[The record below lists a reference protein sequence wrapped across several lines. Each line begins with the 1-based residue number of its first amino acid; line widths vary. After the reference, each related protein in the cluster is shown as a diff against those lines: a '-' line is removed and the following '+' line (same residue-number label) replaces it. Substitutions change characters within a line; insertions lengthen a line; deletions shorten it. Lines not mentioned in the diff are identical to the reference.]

1 MTNWTIFKII
11 FFHFYLYSSVLSH
24 IYFLHI
30 KNPLYNVKKTSN
42 IEKTLFS
49 LYFWGA
55 VFSKITNSNAQK
67 WVIFRKKIFSAKLVL
82 DTLATFW
89 GACFL
94 KCHRRPILLYILSAC
109 LLVCLSACLCAWLL
123 VFIVYLN
130 YCPYLS
136 VCLQA
141 CKAIRLSSY

>member
-1 MTNWTIFKII
+1 MTNWTIFKMI

-55 VFSKITNSNAQK
+55 IFSKITNSNAQK
-67 WVIFRKKIFSAKLVL
+67 WVIFRRKKFCCKISFRYIGNFLGCVL
-82 DTLATFW
+82 FEMPPTAHP
-89 GACFL
+89 
-94 KCHRRPILLYILSAC
+94 KCMRHRYSLY
-109 LLVCLSACLCAWLL
+109 
-123 VFIVYLN
+123 
-130 YCPYLS
+130 
-136 VCLQA
+136 
-141 CKAIRLSSY
+141 RLSQHADISTIKSAYDYLKMHFLLF

>member
-42 IEKTLFS
+42 IEKNLFS

-67 WVIFRKKIFSAKLVL
+67 WVIFRKKIFTAKLVL
-82 DTLATFW
+82 DILATFW
-89 GACFL
+89 GAYFL
-94 KCHRRPILLYILSAC
+94 KCHRRPTLIH
-109 LLVCLSACLCAWLL
+109 
-123 VFIVYLN
+123 
-130 YCPYLS
+130 
-136 VCLQA
+136 
-141 CKAIRLSSY
+141 IRYPCVDFKRLTRTIRS

>member
-42 IEKTLFS
+42 IEKKLFS
-49 LYFWGA
+49 LNFWGS

-67 WVIFRKKIFSAKLVL
+67 WVIFRRKKIGCKISFRYIGNFLGCVL
-82 DTLATFW
+82 FEMPPTAHPNAHGL
-89 GACFL
+89 CFMQWVTAFTARQTT
-94 KCHRRPILLYILSAC
+94 KH
-109 LLVCLSACLCAWLL
+109 
-123 VFIVYLN
+123 
-130 YCPYLS
+130 
-136 VCLQA
+136 
-141 CKAIRLSSY
+141 

>member
-42 IEKTLFS
+42 IEKNLFS

-67 WVIFRKKIFSAKLVL
+67 WVIFRKKNFTAKLVL
-82 DTLATFW
+82 DILATFW
-89 GACFL
+89 GAYFL
-94 KCHRRPILLYILSAC
+94 KCHRRPTLLDNNNHDVLTRHQLYHQIMYY
-109 LLVCLSACLCAWLL
+109 LLKM
-123 VFIVYLN
+123 IR
-130 YCPYLS
+130 YC
-136 VCLQA
+136 C
-141 CKAIRLSSY
+141 IH

>member
-42 IEKTLFS
+42 IEKNLFS

-67 WVIFRKKIFSAKLVL
+67 WVIFRKKIFTAKLVL
-82 DTLATFW
+82 DILATFW
-89 GACFL
+89 GAYFL
-94 KCHRRPILLYILSAC
+94 KCHRRPTLMCSRLILVREWELFCPRCALTK
-109 LLVCLSACLCAWLL
+109 LCR
-123 VFIVYLN
+123 
-130 YCPYLS
+130 S
-136 VCLQA
+136 H
-141 CKAIRLSSY
+141 